1 MTPPHAI
8 VVAALLVVV
17 IVAGVI
23 DIRSRRIPN
32 WLTVSGVVLGV
43 GINSILYGLPGLLL
57 AAKGLGL
64 ALLIYVPLFL
74 IHGMGG
80 GDVKLMAAVG
90 ALTGPYPWL
99 AIFIITSL
107 LGGVCGLALALAKG
121 RLRRTFGNI
130 LFILRQLV
138 LFRAPHLQREELDV
152 KSPEALRLPHGSV
165 IALGTIAYISILKIR
180 GIL

>member
-1 MTPPHAI
+1 MTPPHVI
-8 VVAALLVVV
+8 VVATLLAVV
-17 IVAGVI
+17 IAAGAF

-32 WLTVSGVVLGV
+32 WLTIGGVVLGV
-43 GINSILYGLPGLLL
+43 GINGFLYGLPGFLL
-57 AAKGLGL
+57 AAKGMGL

-90 ALTGPYPWL
+90 ALAGPFPWL
-99 AIFIITSL
+99 VIFIITSL
-107 LGGVCGLALALAKG
+107 LGGVCGLGLALAKG
-121 RLRRTFGNI
+121 RLRRTFGNV
-130 LFILRQLV
+130 LFILRQLF
-138 LFRAPHLQREELDV
+138 LFRAPHHEREELDV

-165 IALGTIAYISILKIR
+165 IALGTIAYISILRIR